1 MILTFSL
8 KKKNSIKYNNK
19 DVTQL
24 SLTTDL
30 SLALQYDITKNFT
43 VYALSSWGDII
54 NLHILFMSSTPIE
67 TPAVDVFLI

>member
-8 KKKNSIKYNNK
+8 KKNSIKYNNK

>member
-8 KKKNSIKYNNK
+8 IKKNSIKYNNK

>member
-54 NLHILFMSSTPIE
+54 ILHILFMSSTPIE

>member
-43 VYALSSWGDII
+43 VYALSGWGDII

>member
-30 SLALQYDITKNFT
+30 SLALQYDTTKNFT

>member
-8 KKKNSIKYNNK
+8 IKKNSIKYNNK

-43 VYALSSWGDII
+43 VYALLSWGDII

>member
-8 KKKNSIKYNNK
+8 KKKNSMKYNNK

>member
-8 KKKNSIKYNNK
+8 IKKNSIKYNNK

-43 VYALSSWGDII
+43 VYALSSWGDTI

>member
-8 KKKNSIKYNNK
+8 IKNSIKYNNK

-43 VYALSSWGDII
+43 VYALLSWGDII

>member
-43 VYALSSWGDII
+43 VYALLSWGDII

>member
-30 SLALQYDITKNFT
+30 SLALQYDITKNFM
-43 VYALSSWGDII
+43 VYALLSWGDII

>member
-43 VYALSSWGDII
+43 VYALSSWGEII

>member
-43 VYALSSWGDII
+43 VYALLSWGDII

-67 TPAVDVFLI
+67 TPAVDIFLI

>member
-8 KKKNSIKYNNK
+8 KKKNSIKYNK

>member
-67 TPAVDVFLI
+67 TPVVDVFLI